1 MIQSRPGLKQR
12 VLAAARQLPS
22 GVRAEARSEARTIF
36 LISIALSLGLFL
48 AFDGLFHAA
57 WPARPPWFL
66 AISVGIWAAVATVS
80 TRGAWRWGGSFAPGS
95 ALQLT
100 TIAVGTPALLLAV
113 SLALARLSPGSVAAG
128 ASGGLPCLALT
139 FAAAVY
145 PLTGVCLLR
154 RSTDPLHPIAGGAAL
169 GAASGAAS
177 GVMVDLWCPITETA
191 HVLSAHVLPVAALT
205 VIGAILGDRVLSM
218 RVPVGGAAIL
228 PGPVA
233 PTRQE
238 APHGSQ
244 LETRGETEAMR
255 ASPEARKWKEA
266 LIAKRFVSCDVTPM
280 GDGVADGRAPSM
292 GVGGRGGAHHDP

>member
-1 MIQSRPGLKQR
+1 MIHSQPGLKQR
-12 VLAAARQLPS
+12 VLAAARQVPS
-22 GVRAEARSEARTIF
+22 GVRADARSDARTIF
-36 LISIALSLGLFL
+36 LISIVLSLGLFL
-48 AFDGLFHAA
+48 VFDGLFHAA
-57 WPARPPWFL
+57 GPARPPWFV
-66 AISVGIWAAVATVS
+66 AISVAIWAAVATTS
-80 TRGAWRWGGSFAPGS
+80 ARGAWRWGGSFVPGS

-100 TIAVGTPALLLAV
+100 TIALGTPALLLAV
-113 SLALARLSPGSVAAG
+113 SLALARLSPGSVAVG

-218 RVPVGGAAIL
+218 RVRVGRAAIV
-228 PGPVA
+228 PGLVGR
-233 PTRQE
+233 TRQQ
-238 APHGSQ
+238 APSDGL
-244 LETRGETEAMR
+244 LEGPLDAPQWM
-255 ASPEARKWKEA
+255 SPEARKWKEA
-266 LIAKRFVSCDVTPM
+266 RIAKRFVSCDVTPM